1 MHLKR
6 YLVSGIITVIPL
18 WVTWVV
24 FNFVFSQLS
33 KFGTPWV
40 RALSRNIQED
50 SPALA
55 RWLLAPWLQE
65 VLAALITLVGL
76 YLLGWAVTRVVG
88 RRALALMEYTLGR
101 LPLVTRVYGAAK
113 KLVTVLQQE
122 PEGVRRVVLI
132 PFPTPEMKTVGFV
145 TRTLKDATTGEELA
159 AVYVPTTP
167 NPTSGYLE
175 IVPVSS
181 LVATDWSA
189 ETAMNFI
196 ISGGAVAPT
205 HIHYHQP
212 NPQQTN
218 GERAASLDLPPD
230 RDLL

>member
-1 MHLKR
+1 MYLKR
-6 YLVSGIITVIPL
+6 YLLSGVITVIPL

-24 FNFVFSQLS
+24 FNFVFNQLS

-55 RWLLAPWLQE
+55 RWLLAPWLQD
-65 VLAALITLVGL
+65 VLAAFLTLIAL

-88 RRALALMEYTLGR
+88 RRAFTLMEDTLGR

-175 IVPVSS
+175 IVPVRV

-196 ISGGAVAPT
+196 ISGGAVAPP

-212 NPQQTN
+212 HMQ
-218 GERAASLDLPPD
+218 ASHEDGSSHHGTTPD
-230 RDLL
+230 KGAP